1 MEKLLLDFFGE
12 KVSISKPKD
21 LSLLRIQISE
31 QFCFSDTDATE
42 ILIYYINDNQ
52 KTYIV
57 NDEDYSNFLKQKI
70 SFLHLDIDTKSK
82 LYQDNYKKLESENET
97 KIVELEKLLV
107 KKKRIEKLEEV
118 YLKTY
123 NEKLSAINRQLDI
136 YLAKKLDLVTS
147 KKNKIKG
154 FESQKDVINKKI
166 CELTQKEVAL
176 KASPKKIN
184 QNNNIS
190 MYARIKGVLDN
201 AIEKLKEM
209 TNEYVFKRFDNSKSE
224 EKDNIK
230 KITND
235 AVEEI
240 NNLSLLVLK
249 QTQNIKED
257 DEDIFL
263 LKGEGNKLLLNN
275 DDDSGLCQSCI
286 DKKKNKKE
294 FYTIK
299 IVGEDTG
306 VVYTGVKCKGCE
318 QIIWEEM

>member
-1 MEKLLLDFFGE
+1 MEKLLIDFFGE
-12 KVSISKPKD
+12 KVSIPKPKD
-21 LSLLRIQISE
+21 LSLLRIQITL
-31 QFCFSDTDATE
+31 QFCFSETDATE

-70 SFLHLDIDTKSK
+70 SFLHLDIDSKSK
-82 LYQDNYKKLESENET
+82 LYQENYKKLESENET
-97 KIVELEKLLV
+97 KIAELEKLAV
-107 KKKRIEKLEEV
+107 KKKRIEKLEEE
-118 YLKTY
+118 YLKSY
-123 NEKLSAINRQLDI
+123 SQKLSAINRQLDI

-147 KKNKIKG
+147 KKNKIKD

-166 CELTQKEVAL
+166 SELTKKEVSL
-176 KASPKKIN
+176 KAPPKKIN

-190 MYARIKGVLDN
+190 MYTRIKGALDN
-201 AIEKLKEM
+201 VIEKVKEM

-224 EKDNIK
+224 EKENIK

-249 QTQNIKED
+249 QSQNLKED

-263 LKGEGNKLLLNN
+263 LKGAGNKLLLNE
-275 DDDSGLCQSCI
+275 DDSGLCQSCI

-299 IVGEDTG
+299 IAGEDTG
-306 VVYTGVKCKGCE
+306 VVHRGVKCKGCE
-318 QIIWEEM
+318 QIIWEEI

>member
-12 KVSISKPKD
+12 KVSIPKPKD
-21 LSLLRIQISE
+21 LSILRIQISE

-70 SFLHLDIDTKSK
+70 SFLHLDIDSKSK
-82 LYQDNYKKLESENET
+82 LYQENYKKLESENET
-97 KIVELEKLLV
+97 KIAELEKLAV
-107 KKKRIEKLEEV
+107 KKKHIEKLEEE
-118 YLKTY
+118 YLKSY
-123 NEKLSAINRQLDI
+123 SQKLSAINRQLDI

-147 KKNKIKG
+147 KKNKIKD

-166 CELTQKEVAL
+166 SELTKKEVSL
-176 KASPKKIN
+176 KAPPKKIN

-190 MYARIKGVLDN
+190 MYTRIKGALDN
-201 AIEKLKEM
+201 VIEKVKEM

-224 EKDNIK
+224 EKENIK

-249 QTQNIKED
+249 QSQNLKED
-257 DEDIFL
+257 DEEIFL
-263 LKGEGNKLLLNN
+263 LKGAENKLFLN
-275 DDDSGLCQSCI
+275 DDDSALCKRCI
-286 DKKKNKKE
+286 DKNKNKKE

-299 IVGEDTG
+299 IVGEDAG
-306 VVYTGVKCKGCE
+306 VVHRGVKCKGCE
-318 QIIWEEM
+318 QIIWEEI

>member
-12 KVSISKPKD
+12 KVSIPKPKD
-21 LSLLRIQISE
+21 LNILRIQISE
-31 QFCFSDTDATE
+31 QFCFSDIDATE

-70 SFLHLDIDTKSK
+70 SFLHLDIDSKSK
-82 LYQDNYKKLESENET
+82 LYQENYKKLESENET
-97 KIVELEKLLV
+97 KIAELEKLAV
-107 KKKRIEKLEEV
+107 KKKRIEKLEEE
-118 YLKTY
+118 YLKSY
-123 NEKLSAINRQLDI
+123 SQKLSAINRQLDI

-147 KKNKIKG
+147 KKNKIKD

-166 CELTQKEVAL
+166 SELTKKEVSL
-176 KASPKKIN
+176 KAPPKKIN

-190 MYARIKGVLDN
+190 MYARIKGALDN
-201 AIEKLKEM
+201 VIEKVKEM

-224 EKDNIK
+224 EKENIK

-249 QTQNIKED
+249 QSQNLKED

-263 LKGEGNKLLLNN
+263 LKGAGNKLLLNE
-275 DDDSGLCQSCI
+275 DDSGLCQSCI

-299 IVGEDTG
+299 IAGEDTG
-306 VVYTGVKCKGCE
+306 VVHRGVKCKGCE
-318 QIIWEEM
+318 QIIWEEI